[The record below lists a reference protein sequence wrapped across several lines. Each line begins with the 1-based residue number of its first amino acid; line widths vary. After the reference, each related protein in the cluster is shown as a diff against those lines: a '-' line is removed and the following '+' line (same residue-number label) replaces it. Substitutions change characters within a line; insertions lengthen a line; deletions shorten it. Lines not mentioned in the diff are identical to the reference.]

1 MRWGVPFLI
10 WFAVVTRTVEQE
22 EGPKENESGFANAT
36 DENVTDNASD
46 TGGLEARLVCYPKD
60 DIAFRRPDSCT
71 ISSIQPQRESGWPVH
86 EDIAALFW
94 SDAVT
99 DWVQL
104 MALGLTTFW
113 LANYFFAFYVAL
125 RLWDRNPEASQ
136 HSITQGSLRH
146 ALGLALVVL
155 WYFSAWGSPRRGGWF
170 YGPYCPS
177 EEQQEQYRL
186 TFSFYC
192 FLSTFVVHVLVCAAA
207 SMFHSVMVARALY
220 PQNIKVVTE
229 KKVPGFLQSIL
240 DACPQSISLHG
251 EEPDVG
257 FMWQNGR
264 KEDLR
269 LKTWKQELCKRHHN
283 CVTIEIHIRP
293 ADPFSTGTIQ
303 SLGYTFYAMPQ
314 DMKPV
319 KDGSVQVYQ
328 AVVRRSLFFQH
339 HVVSGLFVERF
350 VSNLLMLGFLHEL
363 HFQHFGVNSAC
374 VRLEKRV
381 RMLPNH
387 EIEKLCHDCYTL
399 SNTHLSRVK
408 DFRIRAVEGIKQAEQ
423 ALAQENEEAVFRAF
437 SLRTTEKR
445 NFLQGF
451 ASEGQ
456 WSKCAEVAESEEIDP
471 EEETPLRLEEGLEP
485 SRLGAAE
492 PHANPKVPANS
503 PAASEPSESSLSVK
517 DRWAKG
523 KGTKEDWAGLM
534 HKANV
539 FVLRSYIALAERD
552 PQIRYVEEATRAF
565 IEAWDYGSLK
575 EDPIVTQSM
584 LAKVRSLFNRHLR
597 KALACLDFQS
607 VDDLRAAAEGSGGS
621 GAQFGLLDASIQNM
635 MAAHCKYLLEMAMA
649 VGDRK
654 ALTIALVESSRLMG
668 ELPEETPEKPTTSV
682 VAEEPAAPLG
692 QPVQLQITPE
702 EPAAPSDQP
711 AKLET
716 PEEPSKPSDQLLPET
731 REEPAAPSDQPAK
744 LETPEELRFEM
755 LREDSFWS
763 FSGEH
768 SKALHK
774 FYAFSSRS
782 MYSDSDLDRMQIPSE
797 IKLTGGDP
805 WEPLEPL
812 KKESRGH
819 DAPHGP
825 HSFSQL
831 LQMARS
837 MYREKLFHDS
847 QQLLLSDA
855 ARELLG
861 DAENNVLGES
871 WMQQQ
876 LAVMRTKQVG
886 SLTSRAKRELESPK
900 FIRALQSL
908 FDLTTRQVI
917 TRDRQGKLPTRL
929 KVVKA
934 KRSVN
939 LDAYR
944 AYFARRTEIE
954 TSMARHPPGVRL
966 DDCLTTGPSGCYL
979 TKELRALQGVWM
991 DGQKAQWLVEG
1002 SQVFR
1007 VAAVAAQFLEPSK
1020 AEGIYMSEDY
1030 YHLKP
1035 VNSSPVVHPLEGD
1048 SPQVQFLVEVKK
1060 RVKDDDF
1067 DGTEAPQEKA
1077 FVKDKWHGW
1086 FDDSGDAVVWY
1097 CEKRAEHTHWTRR
1110 ETLQGFWR
1118 VFGSFLLVLS
1128 PHGFR
1133 EGAAWLDERRLGRSA
1148 RRGCAWFDREL
1159 QVLQEEGQLFGEW
1172 REPSFL
1178 LHAVGELY
1186 PIWMEPH
1193 GDIQSTTF
1201 KGFIDEEGN
1210 EMCLEPVDEEERP
1223 ALASFRPKRTVL
1235 NNRGTNVL
1243 QPFLSKMWAY
1253 RQLMSAE
1260 LSVKELSLKANEL
1273 WLFHGTRESAA
1284 ECITENEFQVRMAG
1298 TNRGTMFG
1306 PGIYLADSVTK
1317 SDEYT
1322 DPDPTGLRTMILCRC
1337 TMGRAVQQEGGGREC
1352 MKVCHAG
1359 GFHSVKGRRAYNE
1372 YIVYDE
1378 NQVYPEYI
1386 IWYRRVYTIE

>member
-1 MRWGVPFLI
+1 
-10 WFAVVTRTVEQE
+10 
-22 EGPKENESGFANAT
+22 
-36 DENVTDNASD
+36 
-46 TGGLEARLVCYPKD
+46 
-60 DIAFRRPDSCT
+60 
-71 ISSIQPQRESGWPVH
+71 
-86 EDIAALFW
+86 
-94 SDAVT
+94 
-99 DWVQL
+99 
-104 MALGLTTFW
+104 
-113 LANYFFAFYVAL
+113 
-125 RLWDRNPEASQ
+125 
-136 HSITQGSLRH
+136 
-146 ALGLALVVL
+146 
-155 WYFSAWGSPRRGGWF
+155 
-170 YGPYCPS
+170 
-177 EEQQEQYRL
+177 
-186 TFSFYC
+186 
-192 FLSTFVVHVLVCAAA
+192 
-207 SMFHSVMVARALY
+207 
-220 PQNIKVVTE
+220 
-229 KKVPGFLQSIL
+229 
-240 DACPQSISLHG
+240 
-251 EEPDVG
+251 
-257 FMWQNGR
+257 
-264 KEDLR
+264 
-269 LKTWKQELCKRHHN
+269 
-283 CVTIEIHIRP
+283 
-293 ADPFSTGTIQ
+293 
-303 SLGYTFYAMPQ
+303 
-314 DMKPV
+314 
-319 KDGSVQVYQ
+319 
-328 AVVRRSLFFQH
+328 
-339 HVVSGLFVERF
+339 
-350 VSNLLMLGFLHEL
+350 
-363 HFQHFGVNSAC
+363 
-374 VRLEKRV
+374 
-381 RMLPNH
+381 
-387 EIEKLCHDCYTL
+387 
-399 SNTHLSRVK
+399 
-408 DFRIRAVEGIKQAEQ
+408 
-423 ALAQENEEAVFRAF
+423 
-437 SLRTTEKR
+437 
-445 NFLQGF
+445 
-451 ASEGQ
+451 
-456 WSKCAEVAESEEIDP
+456 
-471 EEETPLRLEEGLEP
+471 
-485 SRLGAAE
+485 
-492 PHANPKVPANS
+492 
-503 PAASEPSESSLSVK
+503 
-517 DRWAKG
+517 
-523 KGTKEDWAGLM
+523 M

-692 QPVQLQITPE
+692 QPVQLQITP
-702 EPAAPSDQP
+702 
-711 AKLET
+711 
-716 PEEPSKPSDQLLPET
+716 
-731 REEPAAPSDQPAK
+731 EEPAAPSDQPAK

-1035 VNSSPVVHPLEGD
+1035 VNASPVVHPLEGD